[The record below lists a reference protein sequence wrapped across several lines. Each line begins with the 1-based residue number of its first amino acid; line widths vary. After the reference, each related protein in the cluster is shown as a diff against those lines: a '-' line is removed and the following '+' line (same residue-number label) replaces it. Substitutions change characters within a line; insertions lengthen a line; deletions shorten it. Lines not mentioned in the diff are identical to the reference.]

1 MKKAILIDYKY
12 CTGCH
17 TCEVACQKH
26 LGLEPDKWGIH
37 LTQIGPD
44 EVAPRQWQYEF
55 VPVPTDR
62 CDRCADRLERGKQAM
77 CAQHCQAGCLWVGDV
92 DELVGRIDGDKFA
105 LFV

>member
-1 MKKAILIDYKY
+1 MKKAMLIDYKY

-17 TCEVACQKH
+17 TCEVACQKL
-26 LGLEPDKWGIH
+26 LGLEPDKFGIK

-44 EVAPRQWQYEF
+44 QFGPRTWQYEF

-62 CDRCADRLERGKQAM
+62 CDRCESRDAMGKQPL
-77 CAQHCQAGCLWVGDV
+77 CVQSCQAGCMYVGEL
-92 DELVGRIDGDKFA
+92 DELTKLITSDKFA

>member
-1 MKKAILIDYKY
+1 MKKALLIDYKY

-17 TCEVACQKH
+17 TCEVACQKV
-26 LGLEPDKWGIH
+26 LGLEPGKFGIK

-44 EVAPRQWQYEF
+44 EYEPRKWQYEF

-62 CDRCADRLERGKQAM
+62 CDRCEGRLERGKQAL
-77 CAQHCQAGCLWVGDV
+77 CVQSCQAGCMYIGEVEEMAKKITD
-92 DELVGRIDGDKFA
+92 DKFA